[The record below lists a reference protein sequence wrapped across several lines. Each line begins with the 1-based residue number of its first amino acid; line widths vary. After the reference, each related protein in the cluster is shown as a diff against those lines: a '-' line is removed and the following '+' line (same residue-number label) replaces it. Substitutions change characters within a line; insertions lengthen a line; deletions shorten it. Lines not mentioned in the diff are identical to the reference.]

1 MFTRTGRRRW
11 IPRIRANPSTSST
24 PRRRS
29 QVSPVLGHLAT
40 ALGISALATL
50 ALWFFL
56 SQAWD
61 WKPWALAWLAAINAT
76 AFTYYAFDKS
86 RARWNRVR
94 VPEAVLLT
102 LAALGGSGGS
112 YLGMHLFRHK
122 NVNGRFRMVFWSIVL
137 VQLGILAI
145 VLRRMFFFGPGAILP
160 N

>member
-1 MFTRTGRRRW
+1 MFTRTRRKVWFPKVLSYPRMSPAARRGGR
-11 IPRIRANPSTSST
+11 SS
-24 PRRRS
+24 S
-29 QVSPVLGHLAT
+29 VLGHLAT
-40 ALGISALATL
+40 ALGISVLVTL

-56 SQAWD
+56 SQEWD

-76 AFTYYAFDKS
+76 ALTYYAFDKS

-122 NVNGRFRMVFWSIVL
+122 TVKGRFRMVFWSVVL
-137 VQLGILAI
+137 IQLGILAV
-145 VLRRMFFFGPGAILP
+145 VLRKLFFSGTGAISP